1 MKSPSIQ
8 SKSDTYGSIITNG
21 HISSCS
27 VSSVSDQT
35 PLLHSQSQEASNSI
49 STSDTDQLAIPP
61 ADHGKAAWLFLAG
74 CFLAEG
80 LIWGKN
86 SLQNWPLITVLK
98 VLLELEEDEQIVNAN
113 LVLRSTNARALAQAF
128 HSPTVSS
135 SNTTPP
141 THPSPPS
148 RTISPPLA
156 LLQRLFYPP
165 LRLALTVF

>member
-8 SKSDTYGSIITNG
+8 FKSDTYDSITTNG
-21 HISSCS
+21 HTTNGHFSSCS

-35 PLLHSQSQEASNSI
+35 PLLHSQNQEISDSS

-86 SLQNWPLITVLK
+86 RFQNWPL
-98 VLLELEEDEQIVNAN
+98 N
-113 LVLRSTNARALAQAF
+113 LGTESV
-128 HSPTVSS
+128 VG
-135 SNTTPP
+135 
-141 THPSPPS
+141 
-148 RTISPPLA
+148 IGGG
-156 LLQRLFYPP
+156 
-165 LRLALTVF
+165 